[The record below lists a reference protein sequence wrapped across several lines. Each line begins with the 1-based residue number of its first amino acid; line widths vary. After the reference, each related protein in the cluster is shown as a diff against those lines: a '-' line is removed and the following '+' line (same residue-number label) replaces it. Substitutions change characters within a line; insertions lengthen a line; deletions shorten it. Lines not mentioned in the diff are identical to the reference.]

1 MEDSRERGCLITG
14 YLILSFIGGIF
25 SALSYPTTKL
35 SQNLAPE
42 ITKQFPLSNT
52 AITISTILGIL
63 TLIAVIGVF
72 AWNKIAM
79 YAFIVL
85 AIIKNIVAFVSSG
98 FTLGNSIWA
107 VISIGIPVL
116 IAYTLI
122 KRMSEDQ
129 VDENI

>member
-14 YLILSFIGGIF
+14 YLILSFIGGIL

-42 ITKQFPLSNT
+42 IAKQFPLSNT
-52 AITISTILGIL
+52 AIIISTILGIL

-107 VISIGIPVL
+107 VISIGIPAL

-122 KRMSEDQ
+122 KRMSEEQ

>member
-14 YLILSFIGGIF
+14 YLILNFIGGIL

-42 ITKQFPLSNT
+42 IAKQFPLSST
-52 AITISTILGIL
+52 AIIISTILGVL
-63 TLIAVIGVF
+63 TLIVIIGVF

-79 YAFIVL
+79 YAYVVL
-85 AIIKNIVAFVSSG
+85 AIIKNVVTFASSG
-98 FTLGNSIWA
+98 FTIMNLVWA

-122 KRMSEDQ
+122 RRMSEEQ
-129 VDENI
+129 IDENI